1 MDPNLTDAFK
11 VAISHAYA
19 IAYLAAGIGA
29 GLTVIGGAYGIGRLA
44 AATMEGIARQ
54 PNAAGDIKTSLFV
67 AAGMIEGAT
76 LFGLV
81 VTILLAI
88 KDPLAPVL
96 EAIRTAPK

>member
-1 MDPNLTDAFK
+1 MDAQGL
-11 VAISHAYA
+11 AYF
-19 IAYLAAGIGA
+19 AAGIGA
-29 GLTVIGGAYGIGRLA
+29 GLTVIGGGAGIGRLA

-81 VTILLAI
+81 VTIILAL
-88 KDPLAPVL
+88 K
-96 EAIRTAPK
+96 